1 MSNITS
7 FRQKFSVPE
16 LEILKGKCDRNNTLP
31 KTLLK
36 EYPLPLN
43 WCIRDSNC
51 YIPIIVRLGRYLTFR
66 LPN

>member
-7 FRQKFSVPE
+7 FRQKFHVPE

-36 EYPLPLN
+36 EYPPKN
-43 WCIRDSNC
+43 GAQG
-51 YIPIIVRLGRYLTFR
+51 IVIVIFVLLYVS
-66 LPN
+66 